1 MKLLKKIITIVAFG
15 VFVSSCSDAYE
26 ITQKGELPKD
36 ETFLTTEDLHSFL
49 LGIYGQV
56 ETSSSIYLSSV
67 LTDELGIGLSNG
79 GNGRNLHRFQ
89 FTINN
94 GDAAAT
100 WYGNLSVINR
110 CNRLLEG
117 AEEILSSGYEFDESI
132 DEEEQFYS
140 IIAHTR
146 ALRAFALIQLQ
157 TYFSP
162 DLSNPDALGA
172 MFYEEVPETLDLTI
186 HVPRSTNGVI
196 TSIIEADI
204 EYAEEYLNPTV
215 DSNIGIGG
223 YKFVTPRFLDAIR
236 ARYYLYTA
244 NYDQAKFYAQKVLNS
259 GLSLTVAGPFN
270 PSAPGSFYSDGGNS
284 PYRRMWHDTFQGEI
298 IFALDRPSVGGWG
311 DIAGTFYFN
320 SSDVNGSPIFDM
332 GRNLFNV
339 LNNSGDIRRYAFVDP
354 TSLIVTNFDAVVDP
368 LAEDQIMID
377 KYPGKPQAPL
387 RNDIKVIRLS
397 EMYFILAECAI
408 HEGDLTGAAQYIKN
422 VRDARTITGAPSQ
435 PLPVYGDA
443 TEAWKDVLLERR
455 RELCFEGHR
464 YIDLK
469 RLGALAGVSVDRHP
483 YDMNPGDVSPENMEL
498 PVDDYRFTFPIPLNE
513 LLANPNMEQN
523 PGY

>member
-1 MKLLKKIITIVAFG
+1 MKLLKKIIATVVLG

-36 ETFLTTEDLHSFL
+36 ETFITTEDLRSFL

-56 ETSSSIYLSSV
+56 GINSSIYLSSV
-67 LTDELGIGLSNG
+67 LTDELGIGMSNG

-94 GDAAAT
+94 GDAAGT

-110 CNRLLEG
+110 CNRLFEG
-117 AEEILSSGYEFDESI
+117 AQEILDSGYEFDPSI

-140 IIAHTR
+140 IIAHAR
-146 ALRAFALIQLQ
+146 ALRAFSLIQLQ
-157 TYFSP
+157 TYFST
-162 DLSNPDALGA
+162 DLTDPNALGA
-172 MFYEEVPETLDLTI
+172 MFYDEVPETLDLTL
-186 HVPRSTNGVI
+186 HVPRSTNAVI
-196 TSIIEADI
+196 TSVIEDDLM
-204 EYAEEYLNPTV
+204 YAEEYLNKPV
-215 DSNIGIGG
+215 DDNIGLGG
-223 YKFVTPRFLDAIR
+223 YKFVSPQFLDAIR
-236 ARYYLYTA
+236 ARYYLYIG
-244 NYDQAKFYAQKVLNS
+244 NHPQAKFYAERAINTPMT
-259 GLSLTVAGPFN
+259 LTVAGIFN
-270 PSAPGSFYSDGGNS
+270 PAAPGTFYTNGGSS
-284 PYRRMWHDTFQGEI
+284 PYRMMLHDTSQGEI

-311 DIAGTFYFN
+311 NIAGLFYFN
-320 SSDVNGSPIFDM
+320 ETNVNGSPIFDM

-354 TSLIVTNFDAVVDP
+354 TSMIVTNFDAVLDP

-377 KYPGKPQAPL
+377 KYPGKPQQPL

-397 EMYFILAECAI
+397 EVYFILAECAI
-408 HEGDLTGAAQYIKN
+408 AESDFVGAAQYIKS
-422 VRDARTITGAPSQ
+422 VRDARTIAGTPAQ
-435 PLPVYGDA
+435 PLPVYA
-443 TEAWKDVLLERR
+443 NEIEAWTDVLLERR

-469 RLGALAGVSVDRHP
+469 RLGALAGVTVDRHP
-483 YDMNPGDVSPENMEL
+483 YDMNPGDVSPENMVI

-513 LLANPNMEQN
+513 LLANPNMVQN